1 MEKVIIKIKNNEIL
15 RPSILAIGLFF
26 MVTII
31 SPKINILLPATGI
44 AILFD
49 YLILKENIVIRK
61 QHILICIF
69 MIIVLLSMIIA
80 SEKYSLVA
88 IPPYIIFS
96 LMFLL
101 FTTKEYT
108 RKQIN
113 FISRCIEIGGIITS
127 VLIIFFGKT
136 YYGEELRYTII
147 LNGERQDPNF
157 TAVLLCLPMILF
169 LFRVIYGKTLKF
181 KLFSAVGVVI
191 TIFTIVLT
199 GSRTGMICISAIVL
213 ISIGIRVILNKN
225 KIKFNSKKAIGIIL
239 IAILIGLIGLN
250 LLPDQITDRIFN
262 YSNTYKY
269 DNSAIIAGSPRLNI
283 WINAMD
289 LVFQHP
295 IIGYGLG
302 MSDYYMPLH
311 KGLITALHNTY
322 IDVWFQFGILG
333 LVAFIV
339 IIASFIYDSIKTKSY
354 YLLNIV
360 VIIIIAAGFL
370 DLFYGRE
377 VWIILSF
384 MMIALN
390 YVCLNKV
397 SIHKVLGE

>member
-1 MEKVIIKIKNNEIL
+1 MEKIIMKIENNEIL

-31 SPKINILLPATGI
+31 SPKISILLPITGV

-61 QHILICIF
+61 QHVLICIF
-69 MIIVLLSMIIA
+69 MIIVILSMIIA

-108 RKQIN
+108 EKQIN
-113 FISRCIEIGGIITS
+113 FISRCIEIGGIIAS
-127 VLIIFFGKT
+127 ILIMFFGKT

-157 TAVLLCLPMILF
+157 TAILLCLPMVLF
-169 LFRVIYGKTLKF
+169 LVRIFYGKTLKH
-181 KLFSAVGVVI
+181 KLLNSIGAII

-199 GSRTGMICISAIVL
+199 GSRTGMICIAAILL
-213 ISIGIRVILNKN
+213 ISIAINIILNKN
-225 KIKFNSKKAIGIIL
+225 KIKFNLKKVIGIIL
-239 IAILIGLIGLN
+239 IGIVIGIVGLN

-262 YSNTYKY
+262 YSNTYRY
-269 DNSAIIAGSPRLNI
+269 DNSTIIAGSPRLNI

-295 IIGYGLG
+295 VVGYGLG

-311 KGLITALHNTY
+311 KSLITALHNTY
-322 IDVWFQFGILG
+322 IDVWFQFGIFG
-333 LVAFIV
+333 LLVFAGV
-339 IIASFIYDSIKTKSY
+339 IGSFIYDFIKTKSY
-354 YLLNIV
+354 YLLNMIV
-360 VIIIIAAGFL
+360 LIMIAGGFL

-384 MMIALN
+384 MMIVLN
-390 YVCLNKV
+390 YVCLNKE
-397 SIHKVLGE
+397 SIHKVLGD